1 MFVML
6 TLTMSTHKLKRLIDW
21 GGNRTRER
29 VKSVRVR
36 DISELE
42 VLVLS
47 QELD

>member
-1 MFVML
+1 VIL
-6 TLTMSTHKLKRLIDW
+6 SLTMSMHKLKHFIDW
-21 GGNRTRER
+21 DGNRNRE